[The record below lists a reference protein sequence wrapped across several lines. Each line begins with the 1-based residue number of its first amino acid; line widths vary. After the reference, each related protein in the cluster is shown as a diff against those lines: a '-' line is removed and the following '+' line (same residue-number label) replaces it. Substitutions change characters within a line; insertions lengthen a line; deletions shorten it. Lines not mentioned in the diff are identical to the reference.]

1 MARYRADV
9 WLGSNSGFQ
18 TVEIN
23 SSSIN
28 GVAEQIKSI
37 YQVKPEN
44 IRNIRKV
51 NAKDNSDSE
60 SFVGFGILVL
70 FVIFALY
77 PIIVLTILSGAGGAW
92 MSTKLSGKS
101 FSLICTKGNKKI
113 YNTVLIVSLL
123 CGGLGFYIGNNI
135 EIQQKARPK

>member
-1 MARYRADV
+1 MALYRADV

-28 GVAEQIKSI
+28 GVTEQIKSI

-51 NAKDNSDSE
+51 DAEDNSDSE

-77 PIIVLTILSGAGGAW
+77 PTIVLTILFGAGGAW

-101 FSLICTKGNKKI
+101 FSSICTKENKKI